1 MQVVDL
7 DGNSYNWQLTGNIAH
22 GSNNKKSSLHLG
34 ARRIIHEIY
43 PTLQI
48 LEEVQVVLRKSEYVY
63 MDFYI
68 PLIKKCI
75 EVHGEQHYKF
85 NRFYHHNLLG
95 FVKHQKRDREKKE
108 WCELNNIEYI
118 ELPFDKENDWK
129 EILKS

>member
-85 NRFYHHNLLG
+85 NRFYHR
-95 FVKHQKRDREKKE
+95 KTPKKRQREKRMV
-108 WCELNNIEYI
+108 
-118 ELPFDKENDWK
+118 
-129 EILKS
+129 